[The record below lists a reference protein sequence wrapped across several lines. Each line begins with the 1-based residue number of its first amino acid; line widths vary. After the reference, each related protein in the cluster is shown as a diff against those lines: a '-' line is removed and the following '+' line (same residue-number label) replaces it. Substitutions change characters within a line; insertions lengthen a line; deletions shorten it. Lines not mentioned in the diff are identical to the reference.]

1 MDKVLNL
8 SAFGDIIENPYKQ
21 DGGENDVTF
30 HSFMKNKPASHETST
45 DSIHSVN
52 CVAREALCHSA
63 QIKLLHWQTH
73 SFAEHKALDELFGGF
88 LELTDSL
95 VESVMGKYGRPV
107 LDKEMSTLS
116 VVNYSNPESP
126 DGLKIYMGKL
136 KECYSVKCKSVFT
149 AEKDP
154 EILNIIDEII
164 ALIDK
169 TTYLLTLK

>member
-21 DGGENDVTF
+21 EGGENDVTF
-30 HSFMKNKPASHETST
+30 HSFMKNKTVDQEIST
-45 DSIHSVN
+45 DSIASVN
-52 CVAREALCHSA
+52 CVASEALCHSA

-73 SFAEHKALDELFGGF
+73 SFAEHKALDKLFSGF
-88 LELTDSL
+88 LALTDEL

-107 LDKEMSTLS
+107 LDSQMSTIK
-116 VVNYSNPESP
+116 VVNYANPESP
-126 DGLKIYMGKL
+126 DGLRIYMGKL
-136 KECYSVKCKSVFT
+136 KECYSVKCKKVFSP
-149 AEKDP
+149 EKDP